1 MTYTVSRG
9 YLPRMPTPRRSPLT
23 RERVLRAAVRLAD
36 KHGLDALS
44 MRRLA
49 TSLKVEAMSLYNH
62 VANKDD
68 VLDGMVDL
76 IIGEI
81 TLPSPGGDWKA
92 AMRARATSAH
102 AVMLAHPWAPMLV
115 VARINVG
122 PNMLRYV
129 DATLGTL
136 RQAGLSWA
144 ETDRAWNAMD
154 SHIYGFTLQL
164 QNFPVDPQE
173 YASAAASYLAMLPAD
188 KYPYMHELTV
198 LVANG
203 SHDGTHD
210 FAFGLELIV
219 DGLDRLRAR

>member
-1 MTYTVSRG
+1 
-9 YLPRMPTPRRSPLT
+9 MPTTRRSPLT

-36 KHGLDALS
+36 KQGLDALS

-49 TSLKVEAMSLYNH
+49 ATLKVEAMSLYNH

-81 TLPSPGGDWKA
+81 TLPTPGGDWKT
-92 AMRARATSAH
+92 AMRLRATSAH
-102 AVMLAHPWAPMLV
+102 AVLLAHPWAALLV
-115 VARINVG
+115 VSRMNVG
-122 PNMLRYV
+122 PNMFRYI

-154 SHIYGFTLQL
+154 SFIYGYTLQL
-164 QNFPVDPQE
+164 QNFPVEPSE
-173 YASAAASYLAMLPAD
+173 YASAAAGFLPMLPAEQ
-188 KYPYMHELTV
+188 YPAMHEMTM
-198 LVANG
+198 LVATG
-203 SHDGTHD
+203 AHDGTHD
-210 FAFGLELIV
+210 FSFGLALIL
-219 DGLDRLRAR
+219 DGLERMVARSA